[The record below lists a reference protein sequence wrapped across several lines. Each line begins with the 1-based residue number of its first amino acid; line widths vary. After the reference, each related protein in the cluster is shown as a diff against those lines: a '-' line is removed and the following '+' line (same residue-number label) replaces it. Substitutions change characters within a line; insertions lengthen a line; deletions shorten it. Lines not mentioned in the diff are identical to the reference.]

1 MADGK
6 LLSFVKQLSQLLEK
20 NPSEE
25 IIFTQGKALLEQ
37 LISKDDWL
45 AEEFTKPH
53 PQYYQQYLL
62 CTAHPIH
69 PRLT

>member
-6 LLSFVKQLSQLLEK
+6 LLSFVKQLSLLLEK

-45 AEEFTKPH
+45 AEEF
-53 PQYYQQYLL
+53 
-62 CTAHPIH
+62 ID
-69 PRLT
+69 RL